1 MPFSNINASIT
12 LGMLQV
18 MVDRLP
24 EYLEGPY
31 VLADARQLSSEN
43 LPYSILSISS
53 VLWHSMEVQ
62 RRQGELSTDDHIL
75 IKEVL
80 DKLEVI
86 KGKYGAQYDTKLR
99 SELGGLVAA
108 WTTDVDAE
116 RESGM
121 SVRALPPDLERRRAQ
136 IDRLLESLG
145 ADVDVI
151 DLRRKLRPSPTAP
164 RGRRSSRTAA
174 APDDDA
180 S

>member
-31 VLADARQLSSEN
+31 VLADARQLTSEN

-75 IKEVL
+75 IKEVS
-80 DKLEVI
+80 DKLDGI
-86 KGKYGAQYDTKLR
+86 KTKYGAQYDAKLR
-99 SELGGLVAA
+99 SELAGLVAA
-108 WTTDVDAE
+108 WTTDVDVE

-145 ADVDVI
+145 TDVDVI
-151 DLRRKLRPSPTAP
+151 DLRRKLRPTTTAP
-164 RGRRSSRTAA
+164 RTRRPRN
-174 APDDDA
+174 APPSDDDA
-180 S
+180 